1 MDLPLL
7 AEHATKP
14 YSPMETKHK
23 VYLIGG
29 TSHAGKSTVAQ
40 ALSDKLCWDYQPT
53 DKLARHPGRP
63 WRPDREPVKRFVAHH
78 YLSHTPDE
86 LVASVIHH
94 FKKNVWP
101 LVLEIVTERATKP
114 LTNCLVME
122 GAALLPDLVT
132 QLGFENVA
140 SVWLTASDGFFRQRI
155 HQSSLYEIKSE
166 EEKELIDRFIERE
179 RSISQ
184 RTQETVSTFDLPIID
199 IEKYPDSKELERV
212 VMSTLAS
219 QNQPR
224 HADAPFE

>member
-1 MDLPLL
+1 
-7 AEHATKP
+7 
-14 YSPMETKHK
+14 METKYK

-40 ALSDKLCWDYQPT
+40 ALADKLCWDYQPT

-63 WRPDREPVKRFVAHH
+63 WRPNREPVKRFVAHH

-101 LVLEIVTERATKP
+101 LVVEIVTERATKP

-122 GAALLPDLVT
+122 GAALQPDLVM
-132 QLGFENVA
+132 QLDFQNVA
-140 SVWLTASDGFFRQRI
+140 SVWLTASDEFFKQRI
-155 HQSSLYEIKSE
+155 HQSSLYEIRSE
-166 EEKELIDRFIERE
+166 EEKELIDRFVERE
-179 RSISQ
+179 CGISQ
-184 RTQETVSTFDLPIID
+184 RTKETISSFDLPIID
-199 IEKYPDSKELERV
+199 VEKYPDPKELECV
-212 VMSTLAS
+212 VLSTLTS

-224 HADAPFE
+224 RAEARFE